1 MDNNHIKQVA
11 DTIYRMNKKVNLHIN
26 KENAGKDALKSIY
39 EGRGADILAIEM
51 EKAGDLKTLSNRI
64 NERLDLIH
72 THVLRVCE
80 ELSLVHP
87 FKKFDR
93 KDLTP
98 EVIEKAK
105 GNKGIDT
112 AITKAKSAAM
122 KAFEDALKGV
132 FSAELTRKLVTAIKD
147 TYAIAEK
154 REHELVDRGA
164 LKRKYTSDFVD

>member
-11 DTIYRMNKKVNLHIN
+11 DTIYRMNQKMNQHIN
-26 KENAGKDALKSIY
+26 RENAGKDALKAIY
-39 EGRGADILAIEM
+39 EGRGADVLAIEM
-51 EKAGDLKTLSNRI
+51 EKAGDLKTLGNRI
-64 NERLDLIH
+64 NERIDLIH
-72 THVLRVCE
+72 TNVLRVCE

-98 EVIEKAK
+98 EAIEKAK

-112 AITKAKSAAM
+112 AITKAKTAAM
-122 KAFEDALKGV
+122 KAFEDALKAV
-132 FSAELTRKLVTAIKD
+132 FSVELTKKLIAAIKD

-154 REHELVDRGA
+154 REHNLTDLGNI
-164 LKRKYTSDFVD
+164 KRKYTSDFVD